1 MKEQVKKTTKKPLVL
16 ASALILGMTAFAPL
30 QAGAAEKVEKPAYEI
45 QIEDQLKGQILFNH
59 GYEVYVKGEDG
70 KQYRIGL
77 YDFTKEQIEQMNL
90 SEGADIIVEGKL
102 LESDE
107 YFDSFEVYKKHLPE
121 EISDEDLA
129 KLEALLKEANEIKK
143 VLFSEEEVA
152 TEEKNED
159 GENATKVV
167 VDLNEEKWDR
177 LNEIW
182 DEMYEIEKVYYPE
195 EEPPE
200 TFEEYMAYYDEIL
213 EKNISSEDLVKLE
226 ALYGDSLKFW
236 KNDEDEQARE
246 KMDEFHE
253 VLKPYLNIPGQQTLK
268 EFIEMMELEVSDE
281 DLETLKPLYEDAVAA
296 EEAIDSD
303 EDWELVEEKWNLVF
317 EFLHPHMMEAR
328 VSKPFAEFIAN
339 FEFEIKEEDLAT
351 LETLY
356 SEINKLTADKDYEG
370 SEEKWEAFFEALDP
384 YFEYF
389 RELPFRAYQ
398 VEINGKVFK
407 VGDETKTEVK
417 EEQKET
423 KKEVA
428 KEAKEEQKE
437 AKEEAPK
444 KEDNEAAAEKK

>member
-77 YDFTKEQIEQMNL
+77 YDFTQEQIEQMNL

-107 YFDSFEVYKKHLPE
+107 YFNSFEVYKKQLPE
-121 EISDEDLA
+121 EISNEDLA

-143 VLFSEEEVA
+143 VLFSEEKVA
-152 TEEKNED
+152 IEEKTEEE
-159 GENATKVV
+159 ENATKVV

-182 DEMYEIEKVYYPE
+182 EEMYEIEKVYYPE
-195 EEPPE
+195 EEPE

-226 ALYGDSLKFW
+226 ALYGDYLKFLE
-236 KNDEDEQARE
+236 NDEDEQAWE
-246 KMDEFHE
+246 KIDEFHE
-253 VLKPYLNIPGQQTLK
+253 VLKPYLDIPGQQTLK

-296 EEAIDSD
+296 EEAASRNSD
-303 EDWELVEEKWNLVF
+303 EDWELVNEKWGLVF

-328 VSKPFAEFIAN
+328 VSKPFAEFITD

-351 LETLY
+351 LETIY
-356 SEINKLTADKDYEG
+356 GEINKLTADKDYEG
-370 SEEKWEAFFEALDP
+370 AEDKWDEFYEALDP

-389 RELPFRAYQ
+389 RDLPFRAYQ

-417 EEQKET
+417 EEQKE
-423 KKEVA
+423 VA

-444 KEDNEAAAEKK
+444 KEDNEAAVEKK

>member
-107 YFDSFEVYKKHLPE
+107 YFDSFEVYKKQLPE

-129 KLEALLKEANEIKK
+129 KLEVLLKEANEIKK

-152 TEEKNED
+152 VEEKAEE
-159 GENATKVV
+159 GENTTKVV

-177 LNEIW
+177 LSEIW
-182 DEMYEIEKVYYPE
+182 EEMYEIEKVYYPE
-195 EEPPE
+195 EEPE

-226 ALYGDSLKFW
+226 ALYGDYLKFLE
-236 KNDEDEQARE
+236 NDEDEQAWE
-246 KMDEFHE
+246 KIDEFHE
-253 VLKPYLNIPGQQTLK
+253 VLKPYLDIPGQQTLK

-296 EEAIDSD
+296 EEAASRDSD
-303 EDWELVEEKWNLVF
+303 EDWELVNEKWGLVF

-328 VSKPFAEFIAN
+328 VSKPFAEFIAD

-351 LETLY
+351 LETIY
-356 SEINKLTADKDYEG
+356 GEINKLTADKDYEG
-370 SEEKWEAFFEALDP
+370 AEDKWDAFYEALDP

-389 RELPFRAYQ
+389 RDLPFRAYQ
-398 VEINGKVFK
+398 VEINGKAFK
-407 VGDETKTEVK
+407 VGDEIKTEVK
-417 EEQKET
+417 EEQ
-423 KKEVA
+423 KEVA

-437 AKEEAPK
+437 EKEEAPK

>member
-107 YFDSFEVYKKHLPE
+107 YFDSFEVYKKQLPE

-129 KLEALLKEANEIKK
+129 KLEVLLKEANEIKK

-152 TEEKNED
+152 VEEKAEE
-159 GENATKVV
+159 GENTTKVV

-177 LNEIW
+177 LSEIW
-182 DEMYEIEKVYYPE
+182 EEMYEIEKVYYPE
-195 EEPPE
+195 EEPE

-226 ALYGDSLKFW
+226 ALYGDYLKFLE
-236 KNDEDEQARE
+236 NDEDEQAWE
-246 KMDEFHE
+246 KIDEFHE
-253 VLKPYLNIPGQQTLK
+253 VLKPYLDIPGQQTLK

-296 EEAIDSD
+296 EEAASRDSD
-303 EDWELVEEKWNLVF
+303 EDWELVNEKWGLVF

-328 VSKPFAEFIAN
+328 VSKPFAEFIAD

-351 LETLY
+351 LETIY
-356 SEINKLTADKDYEG
+356 GEINKLTADKDYEG
-370 SEEKWEAFFEALDP
+370 AEDKWDAFYEALDP

-389 RELPFRAYQ
+389 RDLPFRAYQ
-398 VEINGKVFK
+398 VEINGKAFK
-407 VGDETKTEVK
+407 VGDEIKTEVK

-437 AKEEAPK
+437 EAPK